1 MNENPLLQFGIAAAI
16 IGGIILLWR
25 VIRPVQNNGNK
36 VKDSGEMP
44 VDFWRAEMREIVDN
58 SLNFQVVPILER
70 QTEIL
75 EKMSDGIQEL
85 IIIQRDDR
93 VRRAAAGG
101 K

>member
-1 MNENPLLQFGIAAAI
+1 MQTSG
-16 IGGIILLWR
+16 
-25 VIRPVQNNGNK
+25 K
-36 VKDSGEMP
+36 SKDSGEMP
-44 VDFWRAEMREIVDN
+44 VDFWRTEMREIVDN

-93 VRRAAAGG
+93 LRKAAAGG